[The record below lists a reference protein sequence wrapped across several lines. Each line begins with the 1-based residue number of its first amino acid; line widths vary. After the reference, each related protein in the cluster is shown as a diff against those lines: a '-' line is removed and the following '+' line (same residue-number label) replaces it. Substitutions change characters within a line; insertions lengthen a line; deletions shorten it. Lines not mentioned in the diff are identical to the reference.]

1 MSILTIILLI
11 LGILL
16 LLVLLAAAL
25 LALYIWLTIRDIK
38 KLLLGL
44 HAARD
49 LVMKKQYMAALMQ
62 PDVYERVMELIA
74 NRFGFLAP
82 VGIWIARKVIARYK
96 RRQS

>member
-1 MSILTIILLI
+1 MSITSILI
-11 LGILL
+11 LIVAA
-16 LLVLLAAAL
+16 LVVLALLAVII

-38 KLLLGL
+38 KLLRAMTAVRGHLS
-44 HAARD
+44 RKEY
-49 LVMKKQYMAALMQ
+49 VAALTQ

-82 VGIWIARKVIARYK
+82 IGIWIARKVIARYK